1 MNSLRKRGIIIFSIL
16 SLVIVACGGA
26 AEEEVVEETV
36 EEAVVE
42 SLDSPAVTTAT
53 AVKTGTGVTAEPCP
67 AEIGGVPTG
76 ADQSKG
82 CIYLGMINDYTGP
95 FAPAGPGLEVAQR
108 AFWLW
113 ANSAGGIGDYSVA
126 IRESFDAGFNPQK
139 HLEGYTQL
147 KENVAALSMSLG
159 TVQTLFILDEMDKDN
174 MVAVPMSWYS
184 GWSYKDV
191 DRGLVIEFGSQYC
204 ADGMNAVDWSLAN
217 LGDI

>member
-76 ADQSKG
+76 ADQNKG
-82 CIYLGMINDYTGP
+82 CIYLGLLNEY
-95 FAPAGPGLEVAQR
+95 
-108 AFWLW
+108 
-113 ANSAGGIGDYSVA
+113 
-126 IRESFDAGFNPQK
+126 
-139 HLEGYTQL
+139 
-147 KENVAALSMSLG
+147 G
-159 TVQTLFILDEMDKDN
+159 TLCTC
-174 MVAVPMSWYS
+174 
-184 GWSYKDV
+184 WS
-191 DRGLVIEFGSQYC
+191 RS
-204 ADGMNAVDWSLAN
+204 
-217 LGDI
+217 

>member
-36 EEAVVE
+36 AEEVTE

-53 AVKTGTGVTAEPCP
+53 SVKTGTGVTEEPCP

-76 ADQSKG
+76 ADPSKG

-95 FAPAGPGLEVAQR
+95 YAPAAPGLDVAQR

-113 ANSAGGIGDYSVA
+113 ANSAGGVGDYSVA
-126 IRESFDAGFNPQK
+126 IREGC
-139 HLEGYTQL
+139 LLYT
-147 KENVAALSMSLG
+147 SPSPR
-159 TVQTLFILDEMDKDN
+159 D
-174 MVAVPMSWYS
+174 
-184 GWSYKDV
+184 
-191 DRGLVIEFGSQYC
+191 
-204 ADGMNAVDWSLAN
+204 
-217 LGDI
+217 

>member
-82 CIYLGMINDYTGP
+82 CIYLGLLNDYTGP
-95 FAPAGPGLEVAQR
+95 YAPAGPGLELAPV
-108 AFWLW
+108 
-113 ANSAGGIGDYSVA
+113 SYT
-126 IRESFDAGFNPQK
+126 
-139 HLEGYTQL
+139 HL
-147 KENVAALSMSLG
+147 
-159 TVQTLFILDEMDKDN
+159 TL
-174 MVAVPMSWYS
+174 PT
-184 GWSYKDV
+184 
-191 DRGLVIEFGSQYC
+191 RGLV
-204 ADGMNAVDWSLAN
+204 
-217 LGDI
+217 

>member
-76 ADQSKG
+76 
-82 CIYLGMINDYTGP
+82 CLLYTSP
-95 FAPAGPGLEVAQR
+95 SPRDLSTSRMPS
-108 AFWLW
+108 
-113 ANSAGGIGDYSVA
+113 SA
-126 IRESFDAGFNPQK
+126 
-139 HLEGYTQL
+139 
-147 KENVAALSMSLG
+147 
-159 TVQTLFILDEMDKDN
+159 
-174 MVAVPMSWYS
+174 
-184 GWSYKDV
+184 
-191 DRGLVIEFGSQYC
+191 
-204 ADGMNAVDWSLAN
+204 
-217 LGDI
+217 